1 MSLRA
6 FRSPLVAVL
15 VLALSACSSS
25 RQATDRPSAR
35 AAADSSDNGANNGD
49 DNGGL
54 KPYSEVVTADAISD
68 AGLFT
73 VHQVDDK
80 FFFEIPDSLFGRD
93 MLLVSRIVQTPANL
107 SGFINAGSK
116 TGEQVVAWERR
127 DNTVLLRKRSFDAV
141 AADSLPIALSVAS
154 NNFEPIIAAFDVE
167 ALSKDSAGAVAGI
180 ATGVVIDVTDFYSDD
195 VPAISGLS
203 QSQRTNFKVR
213 SLDDDRSFIDYV
225 HSYPLNVEVRQT
237 MTFVATEPPSNADTG
252 TISMQMNQ
260 SMVLLPEDPMMPRLH
275 DPRVGFFSVEQ
286 VDFGVDELKSATR
299 TYIRRWRLEPSDPA
313 AYARGE
319 LVEPVKPIVYYLD
332 PATPERWRPYFR
344 QGVEDWNEAFEAA
357 GFKNAIVARDPP
369 TAEEDPE
376 FSPEDVRYSTV
387 RYVANMTRNAVG
399 PSVSDPRSGEIIE
412 SDIIWYHNHMRSY
425 RNRLMIETGAAN
437 PAARS
442 LMPDESLIGETMRRV
457 ISHEIGHAL
466 GLPHNMIASSSYPVD
481 SLRSPTFTREYGV
494 AATIMDYA
502 RQNYIAQ
509 PGDGVTDFIRKIGPY
524 DLYAINW
531 GYRWYPGIGSPQDE
545 KARLDALILEHADDP
560 MYRYVSQSGPS
571 ADPRNQT
578 EDLGDD
584 PIRASTFAIANLKRV
599 LPNLVAWT
607 STPGKN
613 YEDLEEIYGE
623 FLGQWSRYIGHVLTN
638 VGGVYETAKAS
649 DQDGP
654 VFVPVEADKQ
664 RESVEFIVDQV
675 FETPMWL
682 LDEGILRRIES
693 AGAVERIRGLQVG
706 RLNQLLDPG
715 RMQRMIETAAFDPQ
729 GSYGLIEYMND
740 IREGVWSELS
750 GADAI
755 DTWRRNLQR
764 GYLARMDYLMNTDYT
779 TPSSAAR
786 FLTSITL
793 AQSDVRA
800 VARAQLATLRRDAA
814 NAAGRTRD
822 TMTRYHLRDV
832 VERID
837 ALLEPD
843 DE

>member
-1 MSLRA
+1 MA
-6 FRSPLVAVL
+6 FRFFHAPLLLLIVSL
-15 VLALSACSSS
+15 FSACSSS
-25 RQATDRPSAR
+25 RPVADRPA
-35 AAADSSDNGANNGD
+35 AGVAADSTDEDDNGA
-49 DNGGL
+49 L
-54 KPYSEVVTADAISD
+54 KPYADVVTAKAVTDD
-68 AGLFT
+68 GLFA
-73 VHQVDDK
+73 VHQLHGKVL
-80 FFFEIPDSLFGRD
+80 FEIPDSLFGRD
-93 MLLVSRIVQTPANL
+93 MLLISRIAQTPANL

-127 DNTVLLRKRSFDAV
+127 EDKILLRKRSFDAV
-141 AADSLPIALSVAS
+141 AADSLPIALSVAQ
-154 NNFEPIIAAFDVE
+154 NNFEPIVAAFDVE
-167 ALSKDSAGAVAGI
+167 AISKDSA
-180 ATGVVIDVTDFYSDD
+180 GVVIDVTDFYSDD

-203 QSQRTNFKVR
+203 QNQRTTFKVR

-237 MTFVATEPPSNADTG
+237 MTFIATEPPSNADTG

-260 SMVLLPEDPMMPRLH
+260 SMVLLPEEPMMPRLD
-275 DPRVGFFSVEQ
+275 DPRVGYFSVEQ

-332 PATPERWRPYFR
+332 PATPEKWRPFFR
-344 QGVEDWNEAFEAA
+344 QGIEDWNEAFAVA
-357 GFKNAIVARDPP
+357 GFSNAIIARDPP
-369 TAEEDPE
+369 TPEEDPE

-437 PAARS
+437 PEARS
-442 LMPDESLIGETMRRV
+442 LMIADDLIGETMRRV

-466 GLPHNMIASSSYPVD
+466 GLPHNMIASSAYPVD
-481 SLRSPTFTREYGV
+481 SLRSPMFTREYGV

-509 PGDGVTDFIRKIGPY
+509 PGDGVTHFIRRIGPY
-524 DLYAINW
+524 DKYSINW
-531 GYRWYPGIGSPQDE
+531 GYRWYPDARSAQDE

-560 MYRYVSQSGPS
+560 MYRFAPQSGP
-571 ADPRNQT
+571 AVDPRKQT
-578 EDLGDD
+578 EDIGDD
-584 PIRASTFAIANLKRV
+584 PVRASTFAIANLKRV
-599 LPNLVAWT
+599 VPNLVSWT
-607 STPGKN
+607 STPGKD
-613 YEDLEEIYGE
+613 YEDLDEIYGE
-623 FLGQWSRYIGHVLTN
+623 FLGQWNRYIGHVITN
-638 VGGVYETAKAS
+638 VGGVYETLKAS
-649 DQDGP
+649 DQEGV
-654 VFVPVEADKQ
+654 VFEPVEADKQ
-664 RESVEFIVDQV
+664 RESVEFLVDQV

-715 RMQRMIETAAFDPQ
+715 RMQRMIEAAAFDPQ
-729 GSYGLIEYMND
+729 RSYGLIEYMDD

-750 GADAI
+750 SAGAI

-764 GYLARMDYLMNTDYT
+764 GYLARMDYLMNTDYS
-779 TPSSAAR
+779 TPSTSAA
-786 FLTSITL
+786 FITSITL
-793 AQSDVRA
+793 EQSDIRA
-800 VARAQLATLRRDAA
+800 VARAQLATLRRDVS
-814 NAAGRTRD
+814 NAAGRTTD
-822 TMTRYHLRDV
+822 VMTRYHLRDV

-837 ALLEPD
+837 ALLEA